1 MSDEVFERLQGD
13 KSPKGPSKKKR
24 RHSPP
29 HEEEE
34 TASST
39 KDATQTDADSQDE
52 GIHLRV
58 V

>member
-1 MSDEVFERLQGD
+1 MM
-13 KSPKGPSKKKR
+13 KSSNDYREIRAPRAPQR